1 MAGCAKM
8 TVAVLKEE
16 LKKRGLDA
24 TGLKAALVARL
35 EEAMAGED
43 DGAAAEAAAPEE
55 EEAKEEPKEEAGE
68 EEDVRAKAE
77 EMAAVSYTHLRA
89 HET

>member
-24 TGLKAALVARL
+24 TGLKAALVARKSMRKTSRKL
-35 EEAMAGED
+35 GRNAVCTPARKSTQKNEACFQLIQ
-43 DGAAAEAAAPEE
+43 P
-55 EEAKEEPKEEAGE
+55 PFF
-68 EEDVRAKAE
+68 
-77 EMAAVSYTHLRA
+77 
-89 HET
+89 